1 VGSRRQHVFVLLFVI
16 ALVAV
21 SGIIIA
27 SKETK
32 LGLDL
37 QGGLQL
43 VYEGQPTG
51 TATEVSGED
60 IEDSIN
66 IIEKRINNLG
76 VSEAEVARLGNKN
89 ITVGLPGVTD
99 ANRASEQVGTTAQ
112 LFFYDWEPNLLGQER
127 LIGGHPGQQPPAAAV
142 KKLEKEW
149 KDAGR
154 NPESFE
160 NSLLIAS
167 GAYPNAY
174 QAALLA
180 EKQTPKTKEECGK
193 CSVAKPRF
201 YLFEDGPKHKLLA
214 GPELNEKDLY
224 ESPTG
229 ETLSKNGTTVV
240 EIPAGTVLVSELP
253 VDESGKVDETAQPGW
268 FALNDNYALSG
279 SEITEP
285 KQEYAQGNGEP
296 NVAFKFTDEGRE
308 NFQNVTRKI
317 AQRGQSQAI
326 GPVTNAE
333 QAAATS
339 GHFAVILDNEVQSRP
354 IINYAENPDGIDG
367 RQGAQISGGFSGE
380 HGLEQAQE
388 LATTLQIGALPIEL
402 HLISETQVSATLG
415 SQALHD
421 GIKAGIIGL
430 ALVVIFLLAYYR
442 FLGLIAVIALVA
454 YGVIFFALIKLIPIT
469 LTLPGIAGLVLTI
482 GVAADSNIVI
492 FERIKE
498 EVRAGRSMQSA
509 ITAGYKR
516 GISTIVDAN
525 VVTILTAFILF
536 VLATAGV
543 KGFAFTLGVG
553 TLTSLLTAVVF
564 TQALLG
570 TMSNSKML
578 KSRSALGAGG
588 EGRRWH
594 FDFMGASRWFF
605 TFSGIILLIGAV
617 ALSTKELNFGIDFKS
632 GTRITAALE
641 KPTNEG
647 EVRESLEE
655 AGVSNAEV
663 QQVTVPHFGNNV
675 FQIESAQLQPNEV
688 HEVEKELG
696 ADYGVAK
703 EGFESTSVGPT
714 FGNQVAESAVKA
726 LIFSLLV
733 ILVYVALRFEP
744 KFAVPVMIALAHDIL
759 ITGGVYALTGK
770 EVSSGTVAAFLTILG
785 YSLYDTIIVFD
796 RIRENVPRMPR
807 AAFSQI
813 VNRSMSEVLTRSLAT
828 SFTTLLAVLSLL
840 IFGSATLQ
848 DFAFA
853 MLIGIASGT
862 YSSIFIASPVLTAWK
877 EREPQ
882 FVRRRQRIAEVEG
895 GLVPAFA
902 DDVQV
907 AKLSD
912 DDETDAEIAA
922 DIEREAPLAEATGGE
937 RRRRLGRGRAATQ
950 GTVDE
955 VEAVEAPEAA
965 EPEEA
970 PEAPSAPE
978 PTEKAPA
985 RAGPPDNGAN
995 PESAERRKRNEERR
1009 ARRAQRRK
1017 GRRR

>member
-1 VGSRRQHVFVLLFVI
+1 VGSRRQHVFVLLFVL
-16 ALVAV
+16 ALVAISAIV
-21 SGIIIA
+21 IA

-76 VSEAEVARLGNKN
+76 VSEAEVARLGDKN

-99 ANRASEQVGTTAQ
+99 ANRAAEQVGTTAQ
-112 LFFYDWEPNLLGQER
+112 LFFYDWEPNLLGPER
-127 LIGGHPGQQPPAAAV
+127 LIGGHPGQRPPAAAV
-142 KKLEKEW
+142 EKLEKEW
-149 KDAGR
+149 KEAGR
-154 NPESFE
+154 NPKSFE
-160 NSLLIAS
+160 NSFLIAS

-180 EKQTPKTKEECGK
+180 EKQPPKSKEECEK
-193 CSVAKPRF
+193 CSIAKPRF
-201 YLFEDGPKHKLLA
+201 YLFEDSANHKLLA
-214 GPELNEKDLY
+214 GPELSEKDLY
-224 ESPTG
+224 ETPTG
-229 ETLSKNGTTVV
+229 ETLPKNGTTVI

-253 VDESGKVDETAQPGW
+253 VDESGKLDETAQPGW
-268 FALNDNYALSG
+268 FALNDEYALSG
-279 SEITEP
+279 NEITEP
-285 KQEYAQGNGEP
+285 KQEYAQGSGEP
-296 NVAFKFTDEGRE
+296 NVAFKFTDQGRE
-308 NFQNVTRKI
+308 NFQNVTRQI

-326 GPVTNAE
+326 GPVGAE
-333 QAAATS
+333 EAGALS

-354 IINYAENPDGIDG
+354 IINFSENPDGIDG

-380 HGLEQAQE
+380 HGLETAQE

-430 ALVVIFLLAYYR
+430 ALVVIFLLFYYR
-442 FLGLIAVIALVA
+442 FLGFIAVTALAA

-498 EVRAGRSMQSA
+498 EVRAGRPMQSA
-509 ITAGYKR
+509 IAAGYKR

-525 VVTILTAFILF
+525 VVTLLTAFILF

-553 TLTSLLTAVVF
+553 TITSLLTAVVF

-570 TMSNSKML
+570 TMGNSKML
-578 KSRSALGAGG
+578 RSRNALGAGG
-588 EGRRWH
+588 EGQKWH

-605 TFSGIILLIGAV
+605 TFSGIILIIGAV
-617 ALSTKELNFGIDFKS
+617 ALSTKELNFGIDFES

-641 KPTNEG
+641 KPTDESQ
-647 EVRESLEE
+647 VRESLEE
-655 AGVSNAEV
+655 AGVDNAEV
-663 QQVTVPHFGNNV
+663 QQVTVPHFGSNV
-675 FQIESAQLQPNEV
+675 FQIESAQLQPGEV
-688 HEVEKELG
+688 HEVERELND
-696 ADYGVAK
+696 DYGVSK

-733 ILVYVALRFEP
+733 ILIYVALRFEP
-744 KFAVPVMIALAHDIL
+744 KFAVPVLIALFHDIL

-796 RIRENVPRMPR
+796 RIRENMPRMPR

-813 VNRSMSEVLTRSLAT
+813 VNRSMSEVMTRSLAT
-828 SFTTLLAVLSLL
+828 SFSTLLAVMSLL
-840 IFGSATLQ
+840 IFGTATLQ

-877 EREPQ
+877 EREPG

-895 GLVPAFA
+895 GLVPAYA

-907 AKLSD
+907 SRLAD
-912 DDETDAEIAA
+912 DDETEAEIAA
-922 DIEREAPLAEATGGE
+922 DIEREAPAAEAVGP
-937 RRRRLGRGRAATQ
+937 RRRFGRGRVA
-950 GTVDE
+950 E
-955 VEAVEAPEAA
+955 VEAPAEQSVEAPEA
-965 EPEEA
+965 EEA
-970 PEAPSAPE
+970 PEAPSAPAGD
-978 PTEKAPA
+978 KAPA
-985 RAGPPDNGAN
+985 PAGRGGNGAAAN

-1009 ARRAQRRK
+1009 AKRAQRRK
-1017 GRRR
+1017 GKRR